1 MDDLLYKLQILFFS
15 FQIYFG
21 INVSILINNLTLILV
36 IGAAAHPNNCLFFGC
51 GGSFSSYM
59 DVLVETTRFQVMHAR

>member
-36 IGAAAHPNNCLFFGC
+36 IGAAAHPNNCLFFGR